1 MSRDR
6 DETAGRGGTRGR
18 DESRNSSGDRARDEQ
33 VPIQRGPN
41 PPRPADSTSSADS
54 RLGSL
59 LGPIGSLFGPRWAV
73 ARRELGS
80 LRSEKTIVL
89 ALAIQ
94 LVIAGFSSF
103 LVVGLVSLYDPGS
116 AEGYGAEIVIVGEG
130 AEDVQQLRALAD
142 ERDGLEPTVAGSSD
156 EAIQAFDDGRFEA
169 VLEVSRD
176 AEDRLVVGVT
186 AADDGLETT
195 LLVVQLQDLL
205 EALEHEERVANVD
218 SLEEPPLTVPT
229 EGNASPYV
237 AFTYTVLVPLLLFLP
252 VFISGSIVVDS
263 LIEERSRGTLEL
275 LRVSPLSLVDIADAK
290 LLSIAALAPLQAA
303 AWLVLLAVN
312 GTGIASPTALIVLVS
327 ALALL
332 VTAAGTGVAF
342 VAPDRR
348 QAQIGYSVGIVAAL
362 VVATLLPEHP
372 ANTVAK
378 FAIGSPTATAWLSLA
393 GYCLVAVVVFI
404 GVRSAIARLDAD
416 SL

>member
-1 MSRDR
+1 MPRDR
-6 DETAGRGGTRGR
+6 DRRNGRNGVR
-18 DESRNSSGDRARDEQ
+18 DSSDERARDGSTP
-33 VPIQRGPN
+33 VQRGPN
-41 PPRPADSTSSADS
+41 PPRPADSTPSADS

-116 AEGYGAEIVIVGEG
+116 TEGYGAEIVIVGED
-130 AEDVQQLRALAD
+130 ADDVQQLRALAD
-142 ERDGLEPTVAGSSD
+142 QRDGLEPTVAGDRD
-156 EAIQAFDDGRFEA
+156 EAIQAFDDGQFEA
-169 VLEVSRD
+169 VLEVTRD

-205 EALEHEERVANVD
+205 EALEHEVRVANVD
-218 SLEEPPLTVPT
+218 ALDAPPLTVPAET
-229 EGNASPYV
+229 DASPYV
-237 AFTYTVLVPLLLFLP
+237 EFTYTVLVPLLLFLP

-290 LLSIAALAPLQAA
+290 LLTIAALAPLQAA
-303 AWLVLLAVN
+303 AWLVLLAFN
-312 GTGIASPTALIVLVS
+312 GTGIASPTALVVLVA

-332 VTAAGTGVAF
+332 VTAVGTGIAL

-378 FAIGSPTATAWLSLA
+378 FAIGSPTATTWLSLA
-393 GYCLVAVVVFI
+393 GYCLIALVVFL

>member
-6 DETAGRGGTRGR
+6 DRRSGRNGV
-18 DESRNSSGDRARDEQ
+18 RNSSADRPGDDQ
-33 VPIQRGPN
+33 VPVQRGPN
-41 PPRPADSTSSADS
+41 PPRRADNTSRADS

-59 LGPIGSLFGPRWAV
+59 PGPIGSLFGPRWAV

-116 AEGYGAEIVIVGEG
+116 AEGYGAEIVIVGED
-130 AEDVQQLRALAD
+130 ADDVQQLRALAD
-142 ERDGLEPTVAGSSD
+142 ERDGLEPTVAGDRD
-156 EAIQAFDDGRFEA
+156 EAIQAFDDGQFEA
-169 VLEVSRD
+169 ILEVTRD
-176 AEDRLVVGVT
+176 AENRLVVGVT

-218 SLEEPPLTVPT
+218 ALDAPPLPVPAET
-229 EGNASPYV
+229 EASPYV
-237 AFTYTVLVPLLLFLP
+237 EFTYTVLVPLLLFLP

-275 LRVSPLSLVDIADAK
+275 LRVSPLSLVDVADAK
-290 LLSIAALAPLQAA
+290 LLAIAALAPLQAA

-312 GTGIASPTALIVLVS
+312 GTGIASPTALVVLVS

-332 VTAAGTGVAF
+332 VTAAGTAIAL

-362 VVATLLPEHP
+362 VIATLLPEHP

-378 FAIGSPTATAWLSLA
+378 FAIGSPTATTWLSLV
-393 GYCLVAVVVFI
+393 GYCLVAVVVFL
-404 GVRSAIARLDAD
+404 GVRAGITRLDTD

>member
-6 DETAGRGGTRGR
+6 DRRSGRNGA
-18 DESRNSSGDRARDEQ
+18 RNSSADRPGDDQ
-33 VPIQRGPN
+33 VPVQRGPN
-41 PPRPADSTSSADS
+41 PPRRADNTSSADS

-59 LGPIGSLFGPRWAV
+59 PGPIGSLFGPRWAV

-116 AEGYGAEIVIVGEG
+116 AEGYGAEIVIVGED
-130 AEDVQQLRALAD
+130 ADDVQQLRALAD
-142 ERDGLEPTVAGSSD
+142 ERDGLEPSVAGDRD
-156 EAIQAFDDGRFEA
+156 EAIQAFDDGQFEA
-169 VLEVSRD
+169 ILEVTRD
-176 AEDRLVVGVT
+176 AENRLVVGVT

-218 SLEEPPLTVPT
+218 ALDAPPLSVPAET
-229 EGNASPYV
+229 EASPYV
-237 AFTYTVLVPLLLFLP
+237 EFTYTVLVPLLLFLP

-275 LRVSPLSLVDIADAK
+275 LRVSPLSLVDVADAK
-290 LLSIAALAPLQAA
+290 LLAIAALAPLQAA

-312 GTGIASPTALIVLVS
+312 GTGIASPTALVVLVS

-332 VTAAGTGVAF
+332 VTAAGTAIAL

-362 VVATLLPEHP
+362 VIATLLPEHP

-378 FAIGSPTATAWLSLA
+378 FAIGSPTATTWLSLV
-393 GYCLVAVVVFI
+393 GYCLVAVVVFL
-404 GVRSAIARLDAD
+404 GVRAGITRLDTD

>member
-6 DETAGRGGTRGR
+6 DRRSGRNGVR
-18 DESRNSSGDRARDEQ
+18 DSSDERPRDEQ
-33 VPIQRGPN
+33 VPVQRGPN
-41 PPRPADSTSSADS
+41 PPRPADNTSSADS

-59 LGPIGSLFGPRWAV
+59 FGPIDSLFGPRWAV

-116 AEGYGAEIVIVGEG
+116 AEGYGAEIVIAGQD

-142 ERDGLEPTVAGSSD
+142 ERDGLEPTVAGDRD
-156 EAIQAFDDGRFEA
+156 EAIQAFDDGQFEA
-169 VLEVSRD
+169 VLEVTRD

-195 LLVVQLQDLL
+195 LLVVQLQELL
-205 EALEHEERVANVD
+205 ESLEHEERVANAD
-218 SLEEPPLTVPT
+218 ALEEPPLTVPT
-229 EGNASPYV
+229 EGDASPYV
-237 AFTYTVLVPLLLFLP
+237 EFTYTVLVPLLLFLP

-275 LRVSPLSLVDIADAK
+275 LRVSPLSLVDIADVK
-290 LLSIAALAPLQAA
+290 LLTIAALAPLQAA

-312 GTGIASPTALIVLVS
+312 GTGIALPAALVVFVS

-332 VTAAGTGVAF
+332 VTGVGTAIAL

-362 VVATLLPEHP
+362 VIATLLPEHP

-378 FAIGSPTATAWLSLA
+378 LAIGSPTATTWLSLA
-393 GYCLVAVVVFI
+393 GYCLVAVVVFLGI
-404 GVRSAIARLDAD
+404 RSAITRLDTD

>member
-6 DETAGRGGTRGR
+6 DGTGGRDGTRGR
-18 DESRNSSGDRARDEQ
+18 DEPRNSSDEGARDERI
-33 VPIQRGPN
+33 PIQRGPN
-41 PPRPADSTSSADS
+41 PPRPTDSRSQHDS

-59 LGPIGSLFGPRWAV
+59 LGPLGARFGPRWAV

-116 AEGYGAEIVIVGEG
+116 AEGYGADIVIVGED
-130 AEDVQQLRALAD
+130 AEDVQRLRALAD
-142 ERDGLEPTVAGSSD
+142 DRDGLRPTVAGSGD
-156 EAIQAFDDGRFEA
+156 EALQAFDNGRFEA
-169 VLEVSRD
+169 VLEVTRD

-205 EALEHEERVANVD
+205 EALEHEERVANVG
-218 SLEEPPLTVPT
+218 SLEAPPLTVPN
-229 EGNASPYV
+229 EAAASPYV
-237 AFTYTVLVPLLLFLP
+237 EFTYTVLVPLLLFLP

-275 LRVSPLSLVDIADAK
+275 LRVSPLSLVDVADAK
-290 LLSIAALAPLQAA
+290 LLAIAALAPLQAV
-303 AWLVLLAVN
+303 AWLGLLAFN
-312 GTGIASPTALIVLVS
+312 GTIIASPMALVVFVS

-332 VTAAGTGVAF
+332 VTAAGTAIAL

-378 FAIGSPTATAWLSLA
+378 LAIGSPTATTWLSLV
-393 GYCLVAVVVFI
+393 GYCLVAVAVFL
-404 GVRSAIARLDAD
+404 GVRSAIARLGAD